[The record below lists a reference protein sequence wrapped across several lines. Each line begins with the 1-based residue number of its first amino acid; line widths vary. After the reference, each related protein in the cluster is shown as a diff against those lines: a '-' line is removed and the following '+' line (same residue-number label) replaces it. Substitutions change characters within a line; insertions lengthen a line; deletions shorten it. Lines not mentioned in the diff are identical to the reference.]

1 MRIYMWYNLGIPKI
15 ITKGSGFVSVSLD
28 LNIVRSSRFDV
39 AVVGGGPSGVCAAIS
54 AARLGM
60 RTVLIEEGGFSGG
73 MATRGLVGPFM
84 TCYDSDGEN
93 MIIRGLFEEIVCRM
107 VERGYAI
114 HPSEVRAGTA
124 FTSWIKVGHDHVTP
138 FEAEG
143 LKLILDD
150 MLTEEGVELLYHTS
164 FLSPILEGKTLS
176 GIICSSKAGLEV
188 ISARVFID
196 CTGDGDLAARCR
208 VPYEMGNEE
217 LGLIQPAT
225 MFYRISNVD
234 SDALEAD
241 ILANLHNFYRKD
253 GVNYRSLHW
262 RVSEA
267 RENGDWNLDRVSI
280 GLFRMP
286 KKDEWCVNTSRIMG
300 VDSTDNRSLTRA
312 EVIGRRQAEHITEFL
327 RKYVP
332 GCENVRVKSTA
343 SYVGIRESRHIRG
356 EYRLTADDLLSARV
370 PEDSVLVAA
379 NSVDVHGRFGP
390 RSNEYIP
397 INGKFYGIP
406 YRSLVP
412 VKIEGLLLAGRCLS
426 ADSTAAGAVRVMPPC
441 MAMGQASGTAAALSV
456 KAGCSVRELD
466 VNILRET
473 LRENGVYLGE

>member
-1 MRIYMWYNLGIPKI
+1 M
-15 ITKGSGFVSVSLD
+15 TKGSAFVSLNID
-28 LNIVRSSRFDV
+28 LNAARDSSFEV
-39 AVVGGGPSGVCAAIS
+39 AVVGAGPSGVCAAIS
-54 AARLGM
+54 AARLGAK
-60 RTVLIEEGGFSGG
+60 TVLIEEGGFSGG

-114 HPSEVRAGTA
+114 HPRDVRAGTA

-143 LKLILDD
+143 LKIILDE
-150 MLTEEGVELLYHTS
+150 MLTEAGVEILYHTS
-164 FLSPILEGKTLS
+164 FLSPILEENTLS
-176 GIICSSKAGLEV
+176 GIVCSSKAGIE
-188 ISARVFID
+188 IIRAKVFID
-196 CTGDGDLAARCR
+196 CTGDGDLAARCG

-225 MFYRISNVD
+225 MFYHISNVD
-234 SDALEAD
+234 TDALEAD
-241 ILANLHNFYRKD
+241 IQANLHNFYRKD

-262 RVSEA
+262 RVTEA

-300 VDSTDNRSLTRA
+300 IDSTDNRSLTHA
-312 EVIGRRQAEHITEFL
+312 EIVGRQQAEHITAFFK
-327 RKYVP
+327 KYVP
-332 GCENVRVKSTA
+332 GCEDVRIKSTA
-343 SYVGIRESRHIRG
+343 SHVGIRESRHIRG
-356 EYRLTADDLLSARV
+356 EYRLTADDLLSAKV
-370 PEDSVLVAA
+370 PEDSVFVAA

-390 RSNEYIP
+390 KSNEYIP
-397 INGKFYGIP
+397 IEGKYYGIP

-412 VKIEGLLLAGRCLS
+412 VDIEGLLLAGRCLS

-456 KAGCSVRELD
+456 SNGCSVRTLD
-466 VNILRET
+466 TDILRRT
-473 LRENGVYLGE
+473 LKENGVYLGE